1 MYPPNRPASL
11 GPAEGYLI
19 PRPRHPDI
27 EKPGQAVR
35 VLLPLA
41 FSFQAKVWE

>member
-11 GPAEGYLI
+11 GLAKRYLF
-19 PRPRHPDI
+19 PRPGHPDI

-35 VLLPLA
+35 VVLPLA